1 MYTDPSH
8 EFCSN
13 LYYKIQKES
22 AVIEDTVQTLI
33 SIMQK
38 EILSIKTSIK
48 DLDKVGVYKLL
59 EYKYYKV

>member
-1 MYTDPSH
+1 MYMDPSH

-59 EYKYYKV
+59 